1 MTITNVVPKRKGLSA
16 LYIDGEFA
24 VKIDTETFLISKF
37 SVGSQIDDE
46 QLKELIE
53 NSNTKRAKEKALWLI
68 SYRDHSKKEL
78 EEKVRNSCDRD
89 SAKKAVER
97 LEELG
102 LVNDE
107 KFARNYAEQLLN
119 VKHLSK
125 KGAKYKLMEKGID
138 RDLADRIL
146 DEIYFDPQEHIRVII
161 ESKYRNLDDE
171 KTRRRAVSA
180 LQRKGYG
187 WSDIKSV
194 IDEYIE
200 EEYYEE

>member
-53 NSNTKRAKEKALWLI
+53 SSNTKRAKEKALWLI

-146 DEIYFDPQEHIRVII
+146 DEIYFDPQEHIRIII
-161 ESKYRNLDDE
+161 EGKYKNLADE
-171 KTRRRAVSA
+171 KTRRRAVAA

>member
-53 NSNTKRAKEKALWLI
+53 SSNTKRAKEKALWLI

-102 LVNDE
+102 LVDDE

-138 RDLADRIL
+138 RDLAEIIL
-146 DEIYFDPQEHIRVII
+146 DEIYFDPQEHIRII
-161 ESKYRNLDDE
+161 IQSKYRNLADE

>member
-53 NSNTKRAKEKALWLI
+53 SSNTKRAKEKALWLI

-78 EEKVRNSCDRD
+78 EEKVGNSCDRD

-138 RDLADRIL
+138 RDLADMIL
-146 DEIYFDPQEHIRVII
+146 DEIYFDPQEHIRII
-161 ESKYRNLDDE
+161 IQSKYRNLADE
-171 KTRRRAVSA
+171 KTRRRAVA

>member
-53 NSNTKRAKEKALWLI
+53 SSNTKRAKEKALWLI

-102 LVNDE
+102 LVDDE

-138 RDLADRIL
+138 RDLADMIL
-146 DEIYFDPQEHIRVII
+146 DEIYFDPQEHIRII
-161 ESKYRNLDDE
+161 IQSKYRNLADE

>member
-138 RDLADRIL
+138 RELADRIL
-146 DEIYFDPQEHIRVII
+146 DEIYFDPQEHIRII
-161 ESKYRNLDDE
+161 IQSKYKNLADE

>member
-53 NSNTKRAKEKALWLI
+53 SSNTKRAKEKALWLI

-138 RDLADRIL
+138 RDLADMIL

-161 ESKYRNLDDE
+161 QSKYRNLDDE

>member
-138 RDLADRIL
+138 RDLADMIL
-146 DEIYFDPQEHIRVII
+146 DEIYFDPQEHIRII
-161 ESKYRNLDDE
+161 IQSKYKNLADE

>member
-53 NSNTKRAKEKALWLI
+53 SSNTKRAKEKALWLI

-89 SAKKAVER
+89 SAKKAVEK

-138 RDLADRIL
+138 RDLADMIL
-146 DEIYFDPQEHIRVII
+146 DEIYFDPQEHIRII
-161 ESKYRNLDDE
+161 IQSKYRNLADE

>member
-53 NSNTKRAKEKALWLI
+53 SSNTKRAKEKALWLI

-138 RDLADRIL
+138 RDLAEMIL
-146 DEIYFDPQEHIRVII
+146 DEIYFDPQEHIRIII
-161 ESKYRNLDDE
+161 ESKYKNLADE

>member
-53 NSNTKRAKEKALWLI
+53 SSNTKRAKEKALWLI

-138 RDLADRIL
+138 RDLADMIL
-146 DEIYFDPQEHIRVII
+146 DEIYFDPQEHIRII
-161 ESKYRNLDDE
+161 IQSKYKNLADE

>member
-53 NSNTKRAKEKALWLI
+53 SSNTKRAKEKALWLI

-161 ESKYRNLDDE
+161 HSKYKNLADE
-171 KTRRRAVSA
+171 KTRRRAVAA

>member
-53 NSNTKRAKEKALWLI
+53 SSNTKRAKEKALWLI

-138 RDLADRIL
+138 RDLADMIL
-146 DEIYFDPQEHIRVII
+146 DEIYFDPQEHIRII
-161 ESKYRNLDDE
+161 IQSKYRNLADE